1 MPESKAVALIE
12 SQDWLEPVAD
22 SVQKAV
28 GECYESM
35 GEPGRELKNFLHGTW
50 LGHPLH
56 AALTDVPVGAWT
68 AAVVMDA
75 IGDISGDDRVGRAAD
90 TAVAIGLVGAVAAAA
105 AGVTDWKETDG
116 RARRMG
122 LTHGLMNVAATGLF
136 AGSLVARRNGSRGA
150 GRGLSTLGF
159 LVAMGS
165 AWLGGKLVYSEQV
178 GVDHTIGQR
187 IPEEFTPVLAES
199 DLAEGQM
206 LRIDTGT
213 ARILLA
219 RRDGRIF
226 AISEVC
232 SHFGGPLAEGE
243 FIGCTVKCPWHG
255 SRFSLEDGSVIDG
268 PATHPAPCLNVRVA
282 NGQIE
287 VKMGARG

>member
-12 SQDWLEPVAD
+12 SQEWLEPLAD
-22 SVQKAV
+22 TVQNAV
-28 GECYESM
+28 RECYDSM
-35 GEPGRELKNFLHGTW
+35 GEAGRPLKNALHGTW

-56 AALTDVPVGAWT
+56 SALTDVPVGAWT

-75 IGDISGDDRVGRAAD
+75 LGDISCDERLEPAAD

-105 AGVTDWKETDG
+105 AGITDWKETDG

-122 LTHGLMNVAATGLF
+122 LTHGLLNVAATGLF
-136 AGSLVARRNGSRGA
+136 AGSLAARRSGSRGA

-178 GVDHTIGQR
+178 GVDHTVGQR
-187 IPEEFTPVLAES
+187 IPEEFTPVLGEAE
-199 DLAEGQM
+199 LGEGEM
-206 LRIDTGT
+206 RRVESGS

-219 RRDGRIF
+219 KRDGRVF

-243 FIGCTVKCPWHG
+243 FADCTVKCPWHG
-255 SRFSLEDGSVIDG
+255 SRFSLEDGRVLDG
-268 PATHPAPCLNVRVA
+268 PATHPQPCLDVRVQS
-282 NGQIE
+282 GQIE

>member
-12 SQDWLEPVAD
+12 SQEWLEPLGD
-22 SVQKAV
+22 SLQKAV
-28 GECYESM
+28 GEVYESA
-35 GEPGRELKNFLHGTW
+35 GEAGRQAKNFLHGTW

-56 AALTDVPVGAWT
+56 SALTDVPVGAWT
-68 AAVVMDA
+68 SAVVMDA
-75 IGDISGDDRVGRAAD
+75 MSDISGDDGFSRAAD
-90 TAVAIGLVGAVAAAA
+90 TAVAIGLVGALASAA
-105 AGVTDWKETDG
+105 AGITDWKETDG
-116 RARRMG
+116 RARKMG
-122 LTHGLMNVAATGLF
+122 LTHGLLNVAATGLF
-136 AGSLVARRNGSRGA
+136 TASLAARRKGSRSA

-165 AWLGGKLVYSEQV
+165 AWLGGKLVYGEQV
-178 GVDHTIGQR
+178 GVDHTVGQR
-187 IPEEFTPVLAES
+187 LPEEFTPVLADA
-199 DLAEGQM
+199 DLAEGQ
-206 LRIDTGT
+206 LRRVELPN
-213 ARILLA
+213 ARMLLA

-255 SRFSLEDGSVIDG
+255 SRFSLEDGRVIDG
-268 PATHPAPCLNVRVA
+268 PATHPAPCLDVRVE

-287 VKMGARG
+287 VKMAQRG